1 MSTDMAI
8 NPWTIRASH
17 APLEV
22 HASHF
27 STLRTSVNP
36 TLDGPNPPPS
46 TGWSQLSVISS
57 FHHQKFQTQTGHIII
72 YRIKPFGFKK
82 KNTIWDTWSE
92 WNHQRWVTND
102 CSQSVTCILPGTTRN
117 LGVPASP
124 WNSLPSK
131 GLENL
136 RHLGWETKK
145 YLGVQS
151 YDRFISRQ
159 QLKVCPLATF
169 FLLSPMCPTHFSD
182 KDDKKQWPLWFAPDK
197 RPKYCCSAFSCIS
210 PKTLKSNQKMPYEFH
225 GWNPH
230 TDGVTWTRFFFPI
243 QENKRVIFSTIQSLG
258 PTSNAPHTAV
268 QPVAAARVPGVSP
281 ALSTK
286 SWSKNLHSKKQQKG
300 KPRLHD
306 VHKINENGSAST
318 TLGVFKPFSNTR
330 VWSSLWLQIQC
341 P

>member
-57 FHHQKFQTQTGHIII
+57 FHHQKFQTKPGHMII
-72 YRIKPFGFKK
+72 YRIRALLQK

-102 CSQSVTCILPGTTRN
+102 WSQYVAGQHHLSPVSFQEQKRN
-117 LGVPASP
+117 LGVPASA
-124 WNSLPSK
+124 WNSLPSR

-136 RHLGWETKK
+136 RRQFGGGVGKEVSETKK

-151 YDRFISRQ
+151 YDKFTSRH
-159 QLKVCPLATF
+159 QLKVLHAPLGNFFCLRVSNVSSLHTF
-169 FLLSPMCPTHFSD
+169 RTKTTKSCDHCALHLTSGRNTVALHSAAYLQRPWNPT
-182 KDDKKQWPLWFAPDK
+182 KNA
-197 RPKYCCSAFSCIS
+197 I
-210 PKTLKSNQKMPYEFH
+210 QKNH

-230 TDGVTWTRFFFPI
+230 TDGVTWTLFCFPI
-243 QENKRVIFSTIQSLG
+243 QENKRVIFFHHTIPSNCKQIG
-258 PTSNAPHTAV
+258 PMV
-268 QPVAAARVPGVSP
+268 F
-281 ALSTK
+281 TK
-286 SWSKNLHSKKQQKG
+286 SHL
-300 KPRLHD
+300 
-306 VHKINENGSAST
+306 
-318 TLGVFKPFSNTR
+318 
-330 VWSSLWLQIQC
+330 
-341 P
+341 